1 MHVID
6 TAVIPWTLVSKSNRP
21 GRVHRKLVHEGSVSP
36 GVGYTADLVRYEGG
50 YGTFSAPRHKHNFD
64 QIRYVVSGDPD
75 FGHYQ
80 VASPGQSAF
89 FPAGAAYGPE
99 TIEEAEILLIQWG
112 EHWMT
117 RAQHD
122 ETYARMQQ
130 AGEFKDGYYVTVDAA
145 GNEQRADGRNA
156 VWETFNGRELVYPT
170 PRYAQPVIM
179 EPAGFEWRPADPGVS
194 GKVMG
199 HFTEDDV
206 YVGNYRWDEAGGV
219 LTLGAERTALL
230 WVVDGKLTAEGASHD
245 RSTVIFSELGETTEL
260 AGSAG
265 AQAVVFGLPLPASAG
280 RDQQEVSQGRH
291 SSW

>member
-1 MHVID
+1 
-6 TAVIPWTLVSKSNRP
+6 
-21 GRVHRKLVHEGSVSP
+21 
-36 GVGYTADLVRYEGG
+36 
-50 YGTFSAPRHKHNFD
+50 
-64 QIRYVVSGDPD
+64 
-75 FGHYQ
+75 
-80 VASPGQSAF
+80 
-89 FPAGAAYGPE
+89 
-99 TIEEAEILLIQWG
+99 
-112 EHWMT
+112 
-117 RAQHD
+117 
-122 ETYARMQQ
+122 MQQ

-156 VWETFNGRELVYPT
+156 VWETFNGRNLVYPT

-280 RDQQEVSQGRH
+280 QDQQEASPGRH
-291 SSW
+291 GSW

>member
-6 TAVIPWTLVSKSNRP
+6 TSETPWTLVSKSNRP

-50 YGTFSAPRHKHNFD
+50 NGTFSAPRHKHNFD
-64 QIRYVVSGDPD
+64 QIRYVVSGNPD

-80 VASPGQSAF
+80 VASQGESAF

-130 AGEFKDGYYVTVDAA
+130 AGEFKDGYYVTVDTA
-145 GNEQRADGRNA
+145 GNERRADGRNA
-156 VWETFNGRELVYPT
+156 VWETFTGVELVYPT
-170 PRYAQPVIM
+170 PRYAQPVMM
-179 EPAGFEWRPADPGVS
+179 EPDGFPWRPIDETGVS
-194 GKVMG
+194 QKVLG
-199 HFTEDDV
+199 RFTEDDV
-206 YVGNYRWDEAGGV
+206 YVANYRWDEDDAV
-219 LTLGAERTALL
+219 LTLSPERTELV
-230 WVVDGKLTAEGASHD
+230 WIIEGGLTADG
-245 RSTVIFSELGETTEL
+245 RSYHPETVVISDFGETTAL
-260 AGSAG
+260 SGTMG
-265 AQAVVFGLPLPASAG
+265 TQAVAFGLSLPVPA
-280 RDQQEVSQGRH
+280 
-291 SSW
+291 

>member
-6 TAVIPWTLVSKSNRP
+6 TAKIPWTLVSKSNRP

-50 YGTFSAPRHKHNFD
+50 HGTFSAPRHKHNFD
-64 QIRYVVSGDPD
+64 QIRYVVSGSPD

-80 VASPGQSAF
+80 VASQGQSAF

-99 TIEEAEILLIQWG
+99 TIEESEMLLIQWG
-112 EHWMT
+112 QHWMT

-122 ETYARMQQ
+122 ETYSSMLQ

-156 VWETFNGRELVYPT
+156 VWETFNARKLVYPT
-170 PRYAQPVIM
+170 PEV
-179 EPAGFEWRPADPGVS
+179 PAAGDHGAGGVRVASRSAPAS
-194 GKVMG
+194 RGKVMG

-206 YVGNYRWDEAGGV
+206 YIGNTAG
-219 LTLGAERTALL
+219 TRPTAC
-230 WVVDGKLTAEGASHD
+230 SHWA
-245 RSTVIFSELGETTEL
+245 RSALSCC
-260 AGSAG
+260 GSSTG
-265 AQAVVFGLPLPASAG
+265 S
-280 RDQQEVSQGRH
+280 
-291 SSW
+291 